1 MVQSQEMTL
10 GTVVAFSSIGVMF
23 LTPVLSITNVYNQL
37 LMIKVYID
45 RLLDILET
53 KQERDE
59 GEFTFENYTGKI
71 DLENV
76 TYRYSR
82 FSEAAIKNVS
92 LSIQPHQKLAIV
104 GASGSGKS
112 TLLKV
117 MASLFPVESGKVYYD
132 DVEHEK
138 IVLKSFRKNLGI
150 VLQENILFSGTF
162 RENVLM
168 GRKFSDDELLR
179 SIQIANLD
187 ELVASFPL
195 GVETKISE
203 NGQNFSGGQRQ
214 RVSIARTV
222 ISQPKAI
229 FMDEPTSGLDN
240 ITEKIVMANIFKLPA
255 TVIVVAHRLSMI
267 AEFDQVI
274 VMGEGKIVGKGTHQ
288 ELLETCQEYQKL
300 YKISEN

>member
-1 MVQSQEMTL
+1 M
-10 GTVVAFSSIGVMF
+10 
-23 LTPVLSITNVYNQL
+23 
-37 LMIKVYID
+37 
-45 RLLDILET
+45 
-53 KQERDE
+53 
-59 GEFTFENYTGKI
+59 
-71 DLENV
+71 
-76 TYRYSR
+76 
-82 FSEAAIKNVS
+82 
-92 LSIQPHQKLAIV
+92 
-104 GASGSGKS
+104 
-112 TLLKV
+112 
-117 MASLFPVESGKVYYD
+117 
-132 DVEHEK
+132 
-138 IVLKSFRKNLGI
+138 
-150 VLQENILFSGTF
+150 
-162 RENVLM
+162 
-168 GRKFSDDELLR
+168 
-179 SIQIANLD
+179 
-187 ELVASFPL
+187 
-195 GVETKISE
+195 ETKISE